1 MLEAFL
7 TLRFSPVGLG
17 DREHGGRR
25 WGYPTPME
33 ERPAEREAD
42 QHAAGVHGEA
52 PEMVED
58 TAAAWEGGS
67 GWINTEVAAAALDVS
82 PRTVRDYIAAGKL
95 AARTEGSGVQR
106 RHMVDIGSLQA
117 LLDDRR
123 QDAAALPRGR
133 REDRASV
140 DAAIDAAG
148 SANASAAETIRDLVA
163 RLEARSAEA
172 ADARARLELTERAE
186 STLRGELERERAERR
201 RAQEEANRMR
211 EELEAERSKGF
222 WRRLFGG

>member
-1 MLEAFL
+1 
-7 TLRFSPVGLG
+7 
-17 DREHGGRR
+17 
-25 WGYPTPME
+25 ME

-42 QHAAGVHGEA
+42 QPAAEEHGEA
-52 PEMVED
+52 PEVAED
-58 TAAAWEGGS
+58 IAATQEGGS
-67 GWINTEVAAAALDVS
+67 GWINTEVAAAALNVS

-95 AARTEGSGVQR
+95 AALTEGSGVQR

-123 QDAAALPRGR
+123 RESAASPRSR

-140 DAAIDAAG
+140 DAAIDAAS
-148 SANASAAETIRDLVA
+148 SADASAAETIRDLVT
-163 RLEARSAEA
+163 RLEARSADA
-172 ADARARLELTERAE
+172 ADARARLELTE
-186 STLRGELERERAERR
+186 STLRGELEMERTERIR
-201 RAQEEANRMR
+201 VQEEASRLR

>member
-1 MLEAFL
+1 
-7 TLRFSPVGLG
+7 V
-17 DREHGGRR
+17 
-25 WGYPTPME
+25 E
-33 ERPAEREAD
+33 EKPAGREAE
-42 QHAAGVHGEA
+42 QHAAEEHGED
-52 PEMVED
+52 PEVAEGTS
-58 TAAAWEGGS
+58 TAREGGS
-67 GWINTEVAAAALDVS
+67 GWLNTEVAAAALGVS

-123 QDAAALPRGR
+123 RESAASPRSR

-140 DAAIDAAG
+140 DAAVVAAG
-148 SANASAAETIRDLVA
+148 SAEPSAAETIRDLVT

-186 STLRGELERERAERR
+186 STLRGELEREREERR
-201 RAQEEANRMR
+201 RAQEEAHRMR

>member
-1 MLEAFL
+1 
-7 TLRFSPVGLG
+7 
-17 DREHGGRR
+17 
-25 WGYPTPME
+25 ME
-33 ERPAEREAD
+33 ERSAEREVD
-42 QHAAGVHGEA
+42 QPAAEAHGEA
-52 PEMVED
+52 AETLRDV
-58 TAAAWEGGS
+58 AAAQEGGS
-67 GWINTEVAAAALDVS
+67 GWINTEVAAAALNVS

-106 RHMVDIGSLQA
+106 RHLVDIGSLQA

-123 QDAAALPRGR
+123 REAIKPPRGR
-133 REDRASV
+133 REDRAFV

-148 SANASAAETIRDLVA
+148 STDASAAETIRDLVT

-186 STLRGELERERAERR
+186 STLRGELDREREERARV
-201 RAQEEANRMR
+201 QEEAGRLR

-222 WRRLFGG
+222 WRRLFGR

>member
-1 MLEAFL
+1 
-7 TLRFSPVGLG
+7 V
-17 DREHGGRR
+17 
-25 WGYPTPME
+25 E

-42 QHAAGVHGEA
+42 QHAAEGRGEA
-52 PEMVED
+52 PEVAED
-58 TAAAWEGGS
+58 TSAAREGGF

-82 PRTVRDYIAAGKL
+82 PRTVRDYIAARKL
-95 AARTEGSGVQR
+95 VARTEGSGVQR
-106 RHMVDIGSLQA
+106 RHMVDVGSLQA

-123 QDAAALPRGR
+123 RGSAASPRGR

-148 SANASAAETIRDLVA
+148 SADASAAETILDLVT

-172 ADARARLELTERAE
+172 ADARVRLELTERAE
-186 STLRGELERERAERR
+186 STLRGELEREREQRR
-201 RAQEEANRMR
+201 RIQEEASRVR
-211 EELEAERSKGF
+211 DELEAERSRGF